1 MAVTI
6 GIIMAVVAVLLIHM
20 DRKKQGN
27 MIPISNLP
35 CHSTE
40 VNDIIN
46 INKSQDN
53 SCVEQ

>member
-6 GIIMAVVAVLLIHM
+6 GIIIAVVAVLLIHM

-35 CHSTE
+35 CQSTE
-40 VNDIIN
+40 VNDIIS
-46 INKSQDN
+46 IKKSQDN
-53 SCVEQ
+53 SSVQQ